1 MPDSPGPKSGFNCN
15 RYSRPNWIGTCLPWK
30 HHGKSRSACAMFG
43 FGCPNIMNFH
53 PSFPPLL
60 KGTATN
66 TESAAEVLI
75 AILMGGSS
83 YYMIQQLDPSNNYA
97 FLSPL
102 IVGFV
107 MGSFGVCTVFLT
119 GPATM
124 LGLLIWSPLDFLFFH
139 AFDCPSW
146 PSVMPWYG
154 FLALVGL
161 AGAVTG
167 RALRPWWG
175 KNE

>member
-1 MPDSPGPKSGFNCN
+1 
-15 RYSRPNWIGTCLPWK
+15 
-30 HHGKSRSACAMFG
+30 MFG
-43 FGCPNIMNFH
+43 FGCSNIMNFNS
-53 PSFPPLL
+53 SFPPLF

-66 TESAAEVLI
+66 TESAAEVFI

-83 YYMIQQLDPSNNYA
+83 YYMMQQLDPSNTYA
-97 FLSPL
+97 FLAPL

-107 MGSFGVCTVFLT
+107 MGSFGACTVFLT

-139 AFDCPSW
+139 AFDCSSW
-146 PSVMPWYG
+146 PNVMLWYG

-167 RALRPWWG
+167 RALKPWWD